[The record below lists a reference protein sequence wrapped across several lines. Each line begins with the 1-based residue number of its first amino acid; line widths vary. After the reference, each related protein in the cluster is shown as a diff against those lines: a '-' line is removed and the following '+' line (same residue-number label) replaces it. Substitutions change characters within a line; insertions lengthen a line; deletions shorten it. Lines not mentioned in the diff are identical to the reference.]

1 MKLSKLAF
9 ISVALLPAVF
19 GAPTPEQHGD
29 ISKRSTEKQAMSTWC
44 ARFNAACV
52 DACLSGVSS
61 GAQKVTFACKANKD
75 QVDFDFGC
83 KCGNTDRTGQA
94 LNLIGGVST
103 STTYTGTSTKVNTKT
118 TVTTSK
124 PTTTKTSHTIQTIAN
139 TITSTTSTTQTKR
152 TTTTSSTA
160 TTTTRVR
167 VLPTTYTS
175 THISTHFFVSQ
186 TTITQ
191 TSATL
196 SGQPLATLL
205 PYNIFEVSLARSS
218 PSIKRRAA
226 NTDVFCR
233 NFKDSCTR
241 TCGKLSSKILHETC
255 QRTSTTAYSYKLGCF
270 CSNGKTETKHALANL
285 EDSVDILSTLSV
297 STSSATVTLTKVA
310 PIVTVQTVTGTSLE
324 TFFKTVTSSKA
335 VTNTYVSGTTATY
348 TSVTTVTPTRSTTT
362 TTNIPLSTYT
372 STSTVLTILAPTG
385 IVGVRKI
392 KDDSLYGYL
401 QQGDQGLL
409 EYTATAANAP
419 KYMLV
424 ADTSTSS
431 GLYKLAKADLSG
443 SSAVC
448 ELPTNANLDF
458 ETGSGN
464 FCVME
469 NYGSSATGA
478 SSANPNSQGSYENA
492 PYETYWL
499 KPYISTIANKVAV
512 KIFPQW
518 VNQDATNRMPT
529 TYLLP
534 DTNFQGVVATGD
546 IAAAIKVDNTLAN
559 VPLYLSIG
567 V

>member
-1 MKLSKLAF
+1 
-9 ISVALLPAVF
+9 
-19 GAPTPEQHGD
+19 
-29 ISKRSTEKQAMSTWC
+29 
-44 ARFNAACV
+44 
-52 DACLSGVSS
+52 
-61 GAQKVTFACKANKD
+61 
-75 QVDFDFGC
+75 
-83 KCGNTDRTGQA
+83 
-94 LNLIGGVST
+94 
-103 STTYTGTSTKVNTKT
+103 
-118 TVTTSK
+118 
-124 PTTTKTSHTIQTIAN
+124 
-139 TITSTTSTTQTKR
+139 
-152 TTTTSSTA
+152 
-160 TTTTRVR
+160 
-167 VLPTTYTS
+167 
-175 THISTHFFVSQ
+175 
-186 TTITQ
+186 
-191 TSATL
+191 
-196 SGQPLATLL
+196 
-205 PYNIFEVSLARSS
+205 
-218 PSIKRRAA
+218 
-226 NTDVFCR
+226 
-233 NFKDSCTR
+233 
-241 TCGKLSSKILHETC
+241 
-255 QRTSTTAYSYKLGCF
+255 
-270 CSNGKTETKHALANL
+270 
-285 EDSVDILSTLSV
+285 
-297 STSSATVTLTKVA
+297 VA